1 MPQGSGK
8 LEVAFKDSFEKF
20 ERIAYAVRFI
30 LDAKHFFRWV
40 ENRSHTE
47 RVQHMEYAVH
57 VRYGITYQGKHECK
71 SPKALSLMQPV
82 KHAVC
87 HSVKEKTTGH
97 ERCKCNC
104 PVGISHVA
112 APVHED
118 KRAEHHD
125 DEQLACAE
133 GHGHAPTETLH
144 KAVFL
149 LVEAEEYC
157 QNNEGKEILNEL
169 ESLYH
174 TLVFV

>member
-1 MPQGSGK
+1 MDDPLKQS
-8 LEVAFKDSFEKF
+8 LW
-20 ERIAYAVRFI
+20 IADAVRLV
-30 LDAKHFFRWV
+30 LDAKHTFRRI
-40 ENRSHTE
+40 ENGCHTE

-57 VRYGITYQGKHECK
+57 VRYGIAYQGKHECK

-82 KHAVC
+82 KHMVS
-87 HSVKEKTTGH
+87 HSVKEKATGH

-144 KAVFL
+144 EAVFL
-149 LVEAEEYC
+149 LVEAEECC

-174 TLVFV
+174 TLVFI

>member
-1 MPQGSGK
+1 MPQGSGR
-8 LEVAFKDSFEKF
+8 LEVVLQNLLEKV
-20 ERIAYAVRFI
+20 ERIVDMIRI
-30 LDAKHFFRWV
+30 VLHAKHFFRRI

-82 KHAVC
+82 KHTVS

-97 ERCKCNC
+97 ERCKCNS
-104 PVGISHVA
+104 PVRISHVA

-133 GHGHAPTETLH
+133 GHSHTPAKSFH
-144 KAVFL
+144 DAVFL

-157 QNNEGKEILNEL
+157 QKNEGI
-169 ESLYH
+169 
-174 TLVFV
+174 